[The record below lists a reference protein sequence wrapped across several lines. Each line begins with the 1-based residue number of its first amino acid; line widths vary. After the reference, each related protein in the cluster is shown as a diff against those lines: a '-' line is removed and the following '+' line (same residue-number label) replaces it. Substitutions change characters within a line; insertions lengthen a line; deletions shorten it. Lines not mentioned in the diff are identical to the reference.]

1 MKYIILTLFVTFSTL
16 FSSESVLT
24 GTVISNNQKM
34 IPARYMGYVKK
45 INFEVGDMVAPGML
59 TMIYPSMYAKVY
71 VDLTDEIANK
81 IN

>member
-1 MKYIILTLFVTFSTL
+1 
-16 FSSESVLT
+16 
-24 GTVISNNQKM
+24 M